1 MVNSKN
7 QLPLDGISAFIV
19 EQKLAKEEDV
29 RTAIDI
35 AARDHTKSIVGTLT
49 SRRLMNEESYLRKTS
64 EFFGLR
70 MLDITA
76 FKLDDLAKDFFH
88 EDSMRKHAVLPIFK
102 RDKLLTIAV
111 SNPLNVNAFK
121 DLQFRYNVDIELIL
135 APDTQLRTVID
146 SALKKLTSRAM
157 EEFGADNLDD
167 IDLDLVAEGENIKD
181 DDPNI
186 DDAPIVSFINK
197 VILDAIQS
205 DASDIHFEPFE
216 HRYRVRFRIDGVLS
230 EIASPPVALTP
241 KITSRLKIMSRI
253 DIAERRVPQDGRF
266 KMKISA
272 QSTVDFRVS
281 TCPTLYGEKVVLRI
295 LDPSSTKMGI
305 DKLGY
310 EPDQKKLY
318 LHALNQKQGMI
329 LVTGPTGSG
338 KTVSLYTGLELLN
351 VEESNISTAEDPVE
365 INLPGVNQVDINPKT
380 GLTFARALKSF
391 LRQDPD
397 IIMVG
402 EIRDLETAEIAVKA
416 AQTGHLVLSTLH
428 TNSAPETL
436 SRLLSMGVESY
447 NVASSI
453 ILIIAQRLM
462 KRLCPSCKT
471 EIEVPHE
478 SLKELGFSDEQ
489 VAEKFTIYQAVGCE
503 KCNNGYR
510 GRIGIY
516 EVMPI
521 TKAMRKIIMK
531 SGNAIEIADQA
542 QEEGINNLRQSAL
555 LKVMQ
560 GITTLDE
567 LNVTVKDND

>member
-1 MVNSKN
+1 MVNNKI

-19 EQKLAKEEDV
+19 KQKLAKEEDV

-35 AARDHTKSIVGTLT
+35 ATRDHTKSVVGTLT
-49 SRRLMNEESYLRKTS
+49 SRRLMNEESYLRRTS

-76 FKLDDLAKDFFH
+76 FKLDDLAKDYFH
-88 EDSMRKHAVLPIFK
+88 EDSMRKHAVLPVFK

-121 DLQFRYNVDIELIL
+121 DIQFRYNVDIELIL
-135 APDTQLRTVID
+135 ASDTQLRTVID

-167 IDLDLVAEGENIKD
+167 INLDLVAEGESVKD
-181 DDPNI
+181 EDPNI

-216 HRYRVRFRIDGVLS
+216 HRYRVRFRIDGSLS

-241 KITSRLKIMSRI
+241 KITSRLKIMSKI

-310 EPDQKKLY
+310 DPIQKKLY
-318 LHALNQKQGMI
+318 LQALNQKQGMI

-436 SRLLSMGVESY
+436 SRLLSMGVASY

-462 KRLCPSCKT
+462 KRICPSCKK
-471 EIEVPHE
+471 EIEVPKE
-478 SLKELGFSDEQ
+478 SLKELGFTDEQ
-489 VAEKFTIYQAVGCE
+489 IAEDFTVYQAVGCE

-521 TKAMRKIIMK
+521 TKSMRKIIMK
-531 SGNAIEIADQA
+531 SGNAMEIADQA
-542 QEEGINNLRQSAL
+542 QEESINNLRQSAL
-555 LKVMQ
+555 IKVMQ
-560 GITTLDE
+560 GITTLEE

>member
-1 MVNSKN
+1 MVNNKI

-19 EQKLAKEEDV
+19 KQKLAKEDDV

-35 AARDHTKSIVGTLT
+35 ATRDHTKSVVGILT
-49 SRRLMNEESYLRKTS
+49 SRRLMNEESYLRRTS

-76 FKLDDLAKDFFH
+76 FKLDDLAKDYFH
-88 EDSMRKHAVLPIFK
+88 EDSMRKHAILPIFK

-121 DLQFRYNVDIELIL
+121 DIQFRYNVDIELIL

-167 IDLDLVAEGENIKD
+167 INLDLVAEGETTTD

-266 KMKISA
+266 KMKISS

-310 EPDQKKLY
+310 EPTQKKLY

-462 KRLCPSCKT
+462 KRLCPSCKK
-471 EIEVPHE
+471 EIEVPE
-478 SLKELGFSDEQ
+478 KSLKELGFTDEQ
-489 VAEKFTIYQAVGCE
+489 IAEDFIVYQAIGCE
-503 KCNNGYR
+503 NCNNGYR

-521 TKAMRKIIMK
+521 TKSMRKIIMK
-531 SGNAIEIADQA
+531 SGNAMEIADQA
-542 QEEGINNLRQSAL
+542 QEEGVNNLRQSAL
-555 LKVMQ
+555 MKVMQ
-560 GITTLDE
+560 GITTLEE